1 MAKFYVQSGTVR
13 AVIDAES
20 QDRAAL
26 WVVHRAMQQI
36 MPIYD
41 DRELSAQQ
49 KCDNALVEGML
60 VLDARIKLSEVGFDR
75 PDCLSLDTFEVVA
88 EWHRLMV
95 ALERL
100 QRMLDSQ

>member
-41 DRELSAQQ
+41 DNDLSAQQ

-60 VLDARIKLSEVGFDR
+60 GTRCSYQVERS
-75 PDCLSLDTFEVVA
+75 
-88 EWHRLMV
+88 RL
-95 ALERL
+95 R
-100 QRMLDSQ
+100 ST

>member
-13 AVIDAES
+13 AIIDAES

-41 DRELSAQQ
+41 DVELTAQQ
-49 KCDNALVEGML
+49 KCDNAMVEGML
-60 VLDARIKLSEVGFDR
+60 VLDARIKLSEIGFDR
-75 PDCLSLDTFEVVA
+75 PDCLSLETFEVVA